1 MDKKLTKINHLLIG
15 ILILAQPFIVMFQ
28 ATVVRD
34 VQLFGLSIF
43 ESFNIILALVS
54 TCLTIYTYSTKR
66 KFLKYIPY
74 VAVLAAYFLAHG
86 YHIYQ
91 FNNVV
96 YPFQSP
102 NFLVESYYIFRTF
115 IVPLLLVFNIYYSGM
130 KKEQVLKILEVFI
143 LVIVTVMVVTNIF
156 YIAQRNYSD
165 KTIYNTLNLFDWFT
179 FQNPYKYSYYQLTT
193 KGWFLSGNQMAGILF
208 MSFPV
213 IVYRA
218 YKFRDVFHYILVA
231 LQMMAMFMLGTK
243 VSNIGCILI
252 MAMFVM
258 LWLLFKLLKHKEK
271 GIIILLVISIGFAAL
286 FPFSPSGYMIKYQKE
301 REVTSTG
308 GSDTILESAVDAEED
323 DDGEYDSEIDLKKL
337 SEDSKIFIKLN
348 PESLSEDEK
357 RFVKEYMAEYY
368 TYFGISTFILKHY
381 DDLEHSS
388 FWARYIQKTPN
399 NDYRVLKSMILKD
412 IYEKN
417 NNPLDK
423 YLGMGYTLNYI
434 YTESDYT
441 YQLYSYGIFGVLLLI
456 TPYFYMLLYV
466 IYRGLQ
472 NFRAMFTLES
482 AMYYIAPLLG
492 LCVAKFSGHVLER
505 PFPLITL
512 GMLIGIIL
520 IHTRNCVNSYGVEYV
535 DSEEKGL

>member
-1 MDKKLTKINHLLIG
+1 MDKKLTKFNHLLIA

-43 ESFNIILALVS
+43 ESFNIILALAS
-54 TCLTIYTYSTKR
+54 ACLTIYTHPKKR

-74 VAVLAAYFLAHG
+74 VIVLAAYFLAHG

-91 FNNVV
+91 FNSAV

-130 KKEQVLKILEVFI
+130 KKEQLLKILEGFI
-143 LVIVTVMVVTNIF
+143 FVIVTVMVVTNIF
-156 YIAQRNYSD
+156 YIAQRNYSE

-179 FQNPYKYSYYQLTT
+179 FQNPYKYSYYELTT

-208 MSFPV
+208 MSLPV

-231 LQMMAMFMLGTK
+231 LQIMAMFMLGTK
-243 VSNIGCILI
+243 VSNIGCMLI
-252 MAMFVM
+252 MAMFVI
-258 LWLLFKLLKHKEK
+258 LWLLFKLLKQEKK
-271 GIIILLVISIGFAAL
+271 GILVLLVICIGFAAL
-286 FPFSPSGYMIKYQKE
+286 FPFSPSGYMLKYQ
-301 REVTSTG
+301 REKKPTSIEE
-308 GSDTILESAVDAEED
+308 SSTILERATEAKEE
-323 DDGEYDSEIDLKKL
+323 EYVSDIDYEKL
-337 SEDSKIFIKLN
+337 REESKIFMRLN
-348 PESLSEDEK
+348 PEALSEDEK
-357 RFVKEYMAEYY
+357 LFVKEYMAEFSVF
-368 TYFGISTFILKHY
+368 FGISPFILEHY

-388 FWARYIQKTPN
+388 FWARYIQFTPN
-399 NDYRVLKSMILKD
+399 NDYRILKTMILED
-412 IYEKN
+412 IYKN
-417 NNPLDK
+417 NNNPIDK

-456 TPYFYMLLYV
+456 VPYCYMLLYV
-466 IYRGLQ
+466 IYRGLR
-472 NFRAMFTLES
+472 NFKMMFTLES
-482 AMYYIAPLLG
+482 AMYFVAPLLG
-492 LCVAKFSGHVLER
+492 LCVAKFSGHILER
-505 PFPLITL
+505 TFPLIAL
-512 GMLIGIIL
+512 GMLMGIIL
-520 IHTRNCVNSYGVEYV
+520 IHTRDCVNENSME
-535 DSEEKGL
+535 